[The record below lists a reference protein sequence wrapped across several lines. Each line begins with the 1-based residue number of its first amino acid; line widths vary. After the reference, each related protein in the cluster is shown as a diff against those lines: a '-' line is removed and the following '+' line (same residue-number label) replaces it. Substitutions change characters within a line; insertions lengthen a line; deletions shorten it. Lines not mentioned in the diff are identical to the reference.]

1 MEKNK
6 DDILKEIL
14 ESVVE
19 NADSGSKEVVED
31 DKYEVSD
38 LSKTLRDNYYFLKN
52 ELDDE
57 GNIKKKNRR
66 ARCAS
71 HEWF

>member
-14 ESVVE
+14 DSVVE
-19 NADSGSKEVVED
+19 NAESGSREVVED

-38 LSKTLRDNYYFLKN
+38 LSKTLRDNYYFLKT
-52 ELDDE
+52 ELDDD
-57 GNIKKKNRR
+57 GNINKKRKR